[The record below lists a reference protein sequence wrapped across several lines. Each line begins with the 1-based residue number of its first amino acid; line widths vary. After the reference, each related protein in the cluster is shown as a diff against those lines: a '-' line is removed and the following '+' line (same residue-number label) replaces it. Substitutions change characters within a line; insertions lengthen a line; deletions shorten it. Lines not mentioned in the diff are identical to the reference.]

1 MLWKQGKRKKQK
13 LHMLWQPATLIKGG
27 TGFVPLFFLT
37 DCLKTKA
44 NLKMEVVNSDQPK
57 TLESIFLS
65 KFCDA

>member
-1 MLWKQGKRKKQK
+1 MKAGKEKKAKIAHVLTTSNIDQRGDGIC
-13 LHMLWQPATLIKGG
+13 PTI
-27 TGFVPLFFLT
+27 FLT

-57 TLESIFLS
+57 ILESIFLS